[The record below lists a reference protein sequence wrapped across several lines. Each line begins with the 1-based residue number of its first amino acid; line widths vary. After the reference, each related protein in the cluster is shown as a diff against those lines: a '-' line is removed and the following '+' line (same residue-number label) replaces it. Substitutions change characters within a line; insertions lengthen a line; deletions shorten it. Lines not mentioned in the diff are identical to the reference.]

1 MEELDKI
8 EKIRETLSIEID
20 KKFNAKQYRLMDKDE
35 LADIELRVSGG
46 KIGLS
51 ISKWDEE
58 VCRIEYFFYWS
69 KDDNESILTDM
80 YKLCIILKQ
89 LYVITG
95 NLVHISFHESADEK
109 DVRIE
114 LYHDVRKFEVQSIMY
129 ILEAYNRVDLREVN
143 IDKNFIEENYLE
155 LFDLFQ
161 RKSMEIKM
169 YFKQIIESE
178 IYDKISSFR
187 YREVISEIFSEE
199 DFVYAIYNQK
209 IHVGFSQEGIER
221 YINKYHLNLKDMPD
235 YYKGIKYNIMTED
248 GNICIWEKD
257 LWSEV
262 SNWLKILELTY
273 KDIPIYRGY
282 DKGRIVIRVIE
293 FWICIAME
301 TDNLEQKILY
311 EKTKINE
318 LKASFHKHTKEN
330 YLIMDYD

>member
-1 MEELDKI
+1 
-8 EKIRETLSIEID
+8 
-20 KKFNAKQYRLMDKDE
+20 
-35 LADIELRVSGG
+35 
-46 KIGLS
+46 
-51 ISKWDEE
+51 
-58 VCRIEYFFYWS
+58 
-69 KDDNESILTDM
+69 
-80 YKLCIILKQ
+80 
-89 LYVITG
+89 
-95 NLVHISFHESADEK
+95 
-109 DVRIE
+109 
-114 LYHDVRKFEVQSIMY
+114 MY

-282 DKGRIVIRVIE
+282 DKGRIVIWSKR
-293 FWICIAME
+293 F
-301 TDNLEQKILY
+301 
-311 EKTKINE
+311 
-318 LKASFHKHTKEN
+318 
-330 YLIMDYD
+330 

>member
-109 DVRIE
+109 
-114 LYHDVRKFEVQSIMY
+114 H
-129 ILEAYNRVDLREVN
+129 
-143 IDKNFIEENYLE
+143 
-155 LFDLFQ
+155 
-161 RKSMEIKM
+161 
-169 YFKQIIESE
+169 
-178 IYDKISSFR
+178 
-187 YREVISEIFSEE
+187 
-199 DFVYAIYNQK
+199 VYAF
-209 IHVGFSQEGIER
+209 V
-221 YINKYHLNLKDMPD
+221 
-235 YYKGIKYNIMTED
+235 
-248 GNICIWEKD
+248 
-257 LWSEV
+257 
-262 SNWLKILELTY
+262 
-273 KDIPIYRGY
+273 
-282 DKGRIVIRVIE
+282 
-293 FWICIAME
+293 
-301 TDNLEQKILY
+301 
-311 EKTKINE
+311 
-318 LKASFHKHTKEN
+318 
-330 YLIMDYD
+330 

>member
-1 MEELDKI
+1 MDKI

-143 IDKNFIEENYLE
+143 QCHLVSIAYLKW
-155 LFDLFQ
+155 LDFQ
-161 RKSMEIKM
+161 
-169 YFKQIIESE
+169 
-178 IYDKISSFR
+178 
-187 YREVISEIFSEE
+187 
-199 DFVYAIYNQK
+199 
-209 IHVGFSQEGIER
+209 
-221 YINKYHLNLKDMPD
+221 
-235 YYKGIKYNIMTED
+235 
-248 GNICIWEKD
+248 
-257 LWSEV
+257 
-262 SNWLKILELTY
+262 
-273 KDIPIYRGY
+273 
-282 DKGRIVIRVIE
+282 
-293 FWICIAME
+293 
-301 TDNLEQKILY
+301 
-311 EKTKINE
+311 
-318 LKASFHKHTKEN
+318 
-330 YLIMDYD
+330 

>member
-20 KKFNAKQYRLMDKDE
+20 KKFNAEQYRLMDK
-35 LADIELRVSGG
+35 
-46 KIGLS
+46 
-51 ISKWDEE
+51 EE

-95 NLVHISFHESADEK
+95 NLVDISFHESADEK

-169 YFKQIIESE
+169 YF
-178 IYDKISSFR
+178 
-187 YREVISEIFSEE
+187 
-199 DFVYAIYNQK
+199 
-209 IHVGFSQEGIER
+209 
-221 YINKYHLNLKDMPD
+221 
-235 YYKGIKYNIMTED
+235 
-248 GNICIWEKD
+248 
-257 LWSEV
+257 
-262 SNWLKILELTY
+262 
-273 KDIPIYRGY
+273 
-282 DKGRIVIRVIE
+282 
-293 FWICIAME
+293 
-301 TDNLEQKILY
+301 
-311 EKTKINE
+311 
-318 LKASFHKHTKEN
+318 
-330 YLIMDYD
+330 